1 VAAEH
6 NVLDLQMDNSVLDNG
21 GGVDV
26 SRGYEVADVTVDEDI
41 TGLET
46 EEGSFRDPR
55 IGTTEP
61 N

>member
-1 VAAEH
+1 
-6 NVLDLQMDNSVLDNG
+6 MDNSVLDNG